1 MPEIRL
7 VNQALFYDE
16 LDLLYTA
23 GVNGVFLFKLNYI
36 GQYKPELASKV
47 DIKGAHIKIKL
58 TEKNSLEKML
68 EWCKGIKIDRES
80 NMIISWNI
88 MCVSMNDLTQ
98 NGKLLVQFES
108 LTTKDE
114 KVLDVLVFLKLRYFL
129 TSTSE
134 GNIHIFK
141 YLQTGK
147 IETTQRLVHTFM
159 GHHKSVTS
167 ISSY

>member
-1 MPEIRL
+1 
-7 VNQALFYDE
+7 
-16 LDLLYTA
+16 
-23 GVNGVFLFKLNYI
+23 
-36 GQYKPELASKV
+36 
-47 DIKGAHIKIKL
+47 
-58 TEKNSLEKML
+58 ML
-68 EWCKGIKIDRES
+68 EWCKGIKIDKES

-98 NGKLLVQFES
+98 NGKLLVQFEA

-147 IETTQRLVHTFM
+147 IETTQRLVHTFR